1 LSAAQTRWRRG
12 HTRKQALVH
21 MKELLTAA
29 ARVGGTTHLV
39 AAVTSVLQRGPWYV
53 IWYYSPPLIRT
64 PLLQSTSS
72 LVRGVTTF
80 EGTNLLAFYYLFF

>member
-1 LSAAQTRWRRG
+1 
-12 HTRKQALVH
+12 

-53 IWYYSPPLIRT
+53 MKRKLINWVT
-64 PLLQSTSS
+64 LLIDILS
-72 LVRGVTTF
+72 L
-80 EGTNLLAFYYLFF
+80 LLVS

>member
-1 LSAAQTRWRRG
+1 MFKGCFIILLYIYDFQISSKDFLSAAQTRWRRG

-39 AAVTSVLQRGPWYV
+39 AAVTSVLQRGPW
-53 IWYYSPPLIRT
+53 
-64 PLLQSTSS
+64 
-72 LVRGVTTF
+72 
-80 EGTNLLAFYYLFF
+80 